1 MFRNIA
7 RRSLEVLRLIPR
19 SQFLAEVQAF
29 HPTPEQLR
37 PGRLIIVRDGPLDKW
52 ICLICPCGC
61 GAKVQLSMGMNRRP
75 RWSFKLDWLARPMI
89 EPSIRR
95 LDGCKCHF
103 WLKRGQIQWCA
114 DSGEDPSM
122 VGEPDAS

>member
-29 HPTPEQLR
+29 HPRQEQLTPR
-37 PGRLIIVRDGPLDKW
+37 KLIIVRDGPLEKW
-52 ICLICPCGC
+52 ICLTCPCGC

-75 RWSFKLDWLARPMI
+75 RWSVKLDWLDRPTI

-95 LDGCKCHF
+95 LDECKCHF
-103 WLKRGQIQWCA
+103 WLKGGQIHWCP
-114 DSGEDPSM
+114 DGGEDPNMPNEIS
-122 VGEPDAS
+122 